1 MITNAS
7 AADAIRK
14 LTAWMRKY
22 SRSPPKM
29 KIRVKTAMTVTAMT
43 NFPVSRANQFPAS
56 AIRVLLSYAPS
67 TRRSGATPY
76 TPRKT
81 PETPM

>member
-56 AIRVLLSYAPS
+56 AIRVLLFVRTEHAQK
-67 TRRSGATPY
+67 RRDAIHA
-76 TPRKT
+76 
-81 PETPM
+81 EEDA